1 MARLRTRAPGLE
13 EERAAWDAGYEL
25 VAGVDEVGRGAWA
38 GPLTVAAVVVPV
50 GERLRGVR
58 DSKQLSRERR
68 AALVPRIGAWAIS
81 VSVGHA
87 AAEECDALGMS
98 EAQRLA
104 ARRALDGLSVRPDRV
119 LADGKW
125 DFVGGARMVVR
136 GDRRSVAIAAASVV
150 AKEARDGLMRDM
162 DAEYPW
168 WGFADHVGYPAP
180 SHRAALAAWGPSAIH
195 RVSWRWADDLVWQV
209 RDPSRGQTRLAV

>member
-1 MARLRTRAPGLE
+1 MGRLRTRAPALT
-13 EERAAWDAGYEL
+13 EERAAWDDGCRW

-38 GPLTVAAVVVPV
+38 GPITVAAVVVPV

-58 DSKQLSRERR
+58 DSKQLSRDRR
-68 AALVPRIGAWAIS
+68 SDLVPRIEDWAVS
-81 VSVGHA
+81 TSVGHA
-87 AAEECDALGMS
+87 DAGECDALGMS

-104 ARRALDGLSVRPDRV
+104 ARRAMAGLSVRPDRV

-125 DFVGGARMVVR
+125 DFVGGARMVVG

-150 AKEARDGLMRDM
+150 AKEARDRLMRDL
-162 DAEYPW
+162 DDTYPW
-168 WGFADHVGYPAP
+168 WGFAHHVGYPAP
-180 SHRAALAAWGPSAIH
+180 IHRAALAAWGPSAIH

-209 RDPSRGQTRLAV
+209 RQPDRGQTRLAV